1 MHVSHSGLLWQG
13 RDFRGTGIKLIQ
25 RALEL
30 GVTLFNTSDLYGP
43 YTNEQLLGK
52 ALKNAPRESYTIC
65 TKWGPMFDDNG
76 AVSHTQ
82 TRDYA
87 RKACE
92 GALQRLGTD
101 YIDLFTLRGPVQ
113 PGTDIADLMQ
123 ELKELVAEG
132 KIRHV
137 GLSEV
142 GPDQIRAAA
151 AVVPITA
158 IEQEWS
164 LFVRDLESDLL
175 PVCRE
180 LGIGVLAYS
189 PLGRGLLT
197 GQLKDTSKL
206 DPSDFRVTASPWFD
220 HGNLQQNLKL
230 VAAVEQMAAR
240 KGVTAGQLATAWLL
254 AKSPDV
260 IPIPGTKRVAA
271 LEENVGAAAVCL
283 TAEEVAELEAAVPVD
298 GVAGERYAHMQHLTY
313 KGNM

>member
-1 MHVSHSGLLWQG
+1 
-13 RDFRGTGIKLIQ
+13 
-25 RALEL
+25 
-30 GVTLFNTSDLYGP
+30 
-43 YTNEQLLGK
+43 
-52 ALKNAPRESYTIC
+52 
-65 TKWGPMFDDNG
+65 MFDDKG
-76 AVSHTQ
+76 GVSHTQ

-87 RKACE
+87 RKACQA
-92 GALQRLGTD
+92 ALERLGTD
-101 YIDLFTLRGPVQ
+101 NIDLFTLRGPVQ

-123 ELKELVAEG
+123 ELKDLVSEG
-132 KIRHV
+132 KIKHV

-164 LFVRDLESDLL
+164 LFARDLEGDLL

-220 HGNLQQNLKL
+220 GGNLEQNLKL
-230 VAAVEQMAAR
+230 VAAVEQMAA
-240 KGVTAGQLATAWLL
+240 KKNVTPGQLAIAWLL

-260 IPIPGTKRVAA
+260 IPIPGTKRITA
-271 LEENVGAAAVCL
+271 LEENAGAAAVSL
-283 TAEEVAELEAAVPVD
+283 TAEEVAELEQAVPVD
-298 GVAGERYAHMQHLTY
+298 GVAGQRYAHMEHLTY
-313 KGNM
+313 KANMM